1 MLYHRSIATNISN
14 SSHVYA
20 LGRGWSRNSW
30 DPKVPVS
37 YRGSTAKNYL
47 EIIIDVAKGLALGNN
62 ICNSVMGKADVVT
75 VDLGFVIEAR
85 EDENLPEHMLVAV
98 CFHHLNMKSV
108 PTHSQWN
115 QRVMG

>member
-1 MLYHRSIATNISN
+1 MLYHRSIAINISN

-62 ICNSVMGKADVVT
+62 FCNSVVGKADVVT
-75 VDLGFVIEAR
+75 VNLQLVIEAQ
-85 EDENLPEHMLVAV
+85 EDEHLP
-98 CFHHLNMKSV
+98 
-108 PTHSQWN
+108 
-115 QRVMG
+115 